1 MKRRDSLPKG
11 QMAGNAIDRER
22 VSISA
27 HEHRPSGAVLDRPHP
42 LHRRPAL
49 RNSSSGATHLANS
62 DSARAGSGTGAKDK
76 HGLIDPAQLLMA
88 DALEDQWK
96 RAHLFC
102 NAQQNLED
110 CGRAI
115 CVEEQLE
122 AKPRS
127 ESQSLWRRPGNSGPV
142 QRIPEQAGEFQR
154 IKKGTQ
160 LICVPFV
167 LFRNGG

>member
-1 MKRRDSLPKG
+1 
-11 QMAGNAIDRER
+11 MAGNAIDRER

-102 NAQQNLED
+102 NAQQSPEA
-110 CGRAI
+110 CARAI
-115 CVEEQLE
+115 CVEEQSE

-127 ESQSLWRRPGNSGPV
+127 EAQSHWRRPGNSRQV
-142 QRIPEQAGEFQR
+142 QGIPAKSRELWR
-154 IKKGTQ
+154 IKKGTSVTR
-160 LICVPFV
+160 VPFCV
-167 LFRNGG
+167 LTGVVTGHGG